1 MKSSPILLL
10 VVATFIHTA
19 QAADD
24 CMALRGDESILP
36 GHILPE
42 DGTAWHSRALPL
54 RGDLDAALVELDSA
68 EDLPV
73 VHEADLNGDG
83 HEELFLTTAGCKLCG
98 SAGCPYVVFAPG
110 SLKKIGAFFGHLAIL
125 DERING
131 YRIIQSYSRLESAY
145 TNLDTYV
152 FEGKRYRQVAHVIL
166 ESCGLEQW
174 YRRMRSDADSAAPP
188 TAKSVN

>member
-10 VVATFIHTA
+10 VLAIFIHTA

-24 CMALRGDESILP
+24 CKALRGDESILP
-36 GHILPE
+36 GRILRE
-42 DGTAWHSRALPL
+42 DGTAWRSRAFPS
-54 RGDLDAALVELDSA
+54 RGDLDAALLELDSA
-68 EDLPV
+68 EDMPV

-83 HEELFLTTAGCKLCG
+83 HKELFLTTAGGKLCG
-98 SAGCPYVVFAPG
+98 TAGCPYVVLAPG

-131 YRIIQSYSRLESAY
+131 YRIIQSFSRLESAY

-152 FEGKRYRQVAHVIL
+152 FDDKRYRQVAHVIL